1 MDNVPNLRP
10 EQPEPIPANHL
21 PPQNHLLRHAKRWI
35 TIIIGGSVLLLGI
48 ALLFLPGP
56 AILVIPLGLA
66 ILAGELVWARRW
78 LNKVKETLSW
88 GKGEK
93 RQEEEH

>member
-1 MDNVPNLRP
+1 MNDL
-10 EQPEPIPANHL
+10 PEPVPANHPL
-21 PPQNHLLRHAKRWI
+21 PKNHLLRHAKRWI
-35 TIIIGGSVLLLGI
+35 TIIIGGSVLLLGL

-78 LNKVKETLSW
+78 LNKIKETLSLGNK
-88 GKGEK
+88 GK
-93 RQEEEH
+93 Q